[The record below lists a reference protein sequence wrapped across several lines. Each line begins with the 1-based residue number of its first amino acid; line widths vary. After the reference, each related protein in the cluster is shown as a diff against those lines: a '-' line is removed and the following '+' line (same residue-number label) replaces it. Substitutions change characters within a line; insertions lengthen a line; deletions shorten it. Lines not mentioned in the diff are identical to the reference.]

1 MRDAEVALEY
11 ERLCRYTMMPDAV
24 SLSQQIAQVGQCA
37 QHLKGLVI
45 G

>member
-1 MRDAEVALEY
+1 MRGAEAALED
-11 ERLCRYTMMPDAV
+11 ERLCGYKMVPDAV

>member
-1 MRDAEVALEY
+1 MRGAEVALEY
-11 ERLCRYTMMPDAV
+11 ERLCRYKVVPDAI

-37 QHLKGLVI
+37 QHLKGLLI

>member
-1 MRDAEVALEY
+1 VRDAEVALEY
-11 ERLCRYTMMPDAV
+11 ERLCRCKMMPDAV